1 MSLEEIIKAKDL
13 QISELLA
20 EIQLL
25 KEQQSITNNLDNLEV
40 VIDSN
45 EITESVPMTLIP
57 NDKDIIEGEERQGGG
72 DIMNLLSSLMGESNP
87 FSEIMQQMM
96 SPEAD
101 GKNPFSEIMQQMM
114 SPEADGKNPLSEI
127 MQQMMSPNKDKE
139 SQ

>member
-57 NDKDIIEGEERQGGG
+57 NDKDIIEGEQRQGGG

-87 FSEIMQQMM
+87 LSEIMQQ
-96 SPEAD
+96 
-101 GKNPFSEIMQQMM
+101 IM

>member
-57 NDKDIIEGEERQGGG
+57 NDKDIIEGEQRQGGG

-87 FSEIMQQMM
+87 FSEIMQQ
-96 SPEAD
+96 
-101 GKNPFSEIMQQMM
+101 IM

>member
-101 GKNPFSEIMQQMM
+101 GKNP
-114 SPEADGKNPLSEI
+114 LSEI